1 MQRKKMA
8 LVALALILCVG
19 MVSAVVLTY
28 YGRII
33 ATVNVAQAVVL
44 DGNTYPNLDIA
55 ETVSGTAGS
64 TFYGPGHWLRNDA
77 GIWILVEL
85 TSTSGAAYPEYRL
98 APTAGGVAGV
108 GDEDDIHFYFTP
120 MTWADFQS
128 VSFNYKIE
136 SGPSTRVPHVNI
148 WLRYSGYAAVQITTW
163 NGGNPDPTISDG
175 TATYEKVKFVKLDGT
190 PISGYESWEVRE
202 VRIQSGNPSI
212 DPSDATDLQ
221 VVYVSNVK
229 VNDVLRTWIE
239 LPTQSYANVPGR
251 YVEFR
256 MAYYYAPN
264 VVGSETIV
272 TTVEYKGTIS
282 ESGVTIG

>member
-1 MQRKKMA
+1 MMRNKKMV

-19 MVSAVVLTY
+19 IVSAAVLDY

-44 DGNTYPNLDIA
+44 DGKTYPDLDIP

-64 TFYGPGHWLRNDA
+64 TFYGAYHWLRNDA
-77 GIWILVEL
+77 GTWILVEL
-85 TSTSGAAYPEYRL
+85 TSTSGAAYPEYKL
-98 APTAGGVAGV
+98 VPTAGGVAGV

-120 MTWADFQS
+120 MTWSSFSS
-128 VSFNYKIE
+128 VSFDYNIV
-136 SGPSTRVPHVNI
+136 SGPSSRVPHVNM
-148 WLRYSGYAAVQITTW
+148 WLRYNGEAVQITTW
-163 NGGNPDPTISDG
+163 NGGSPPAEISDG
-175 TATYEKVKFVKLDGT
+175 KATYTKAKFTLLDGT
-190 PISGYESWEVRE
+190 AITGYDDYEVRE

-212 DPSDATDLQ
+212 DPSLLGDLQ

-239 LPTQSYANVPGR
+239 LPTQGYANIPGR

-272 TTVEYKGTIS
+272 TTVEYRGTIS